1 MIILSWTVGISKS
14 SIREELVVHV
24 VVFYPKNSDVKTNL
38 QRIQPNQF
46 VRASGKF
53 IYDVTNVDGVNTR
66 FLKVLSIW
74 SKRIWKKFFSGFNDF
89 GAETENGPPH
99 FRTFLF

>member
-1 MIILSWTVGISKS
+1 MPCLIDLILYITETKEIPTNDHFVLNAVGISKS

-24 VVFYPKNSDVKTNL
+24 VAFYPKNSDVKTNL

-66 FLKVLSIW
+66 FLKVLSI
-74 SKRIWKKFFSGFNDF
+74 
-89 GAETENGPPH
+89 
-99 FRTFLF
+99 